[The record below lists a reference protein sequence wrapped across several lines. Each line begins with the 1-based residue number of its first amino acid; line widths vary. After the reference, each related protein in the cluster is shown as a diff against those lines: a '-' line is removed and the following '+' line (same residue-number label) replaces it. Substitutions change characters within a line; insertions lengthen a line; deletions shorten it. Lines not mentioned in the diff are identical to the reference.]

1 MQPEMIKE
9 RAHGNVGTRHDGLST
24 KTHTN
29 SKRARNQLKRKRK
42 SQETI
47 HEGGEGDPETRN
59 INRRAPAAAKGTK
72 NGNPTLNRVNGGA
85 IQQMDRHSD
94 QTRQSSRKANTSPD
108 MLHARMMTEL
118 VENTQDD
125 VVGEIF
131 AHQAMFPDYE
141 HDHVDPFL
149 AYRAGCV
156 GPGHALLPSSH
167 EEPDRDKIES
177 GMEKEIK
184 DQFENGISP

>member
-29 SKRARNQLKRKRK
+29 SKGARNQLKRKRK

-72 NGNPTLNRVNGGA
+72 NGNPMLNRVNGGA

-149 AYRAGCV
+149 AYKAV
-156 GPGHALLPSSH
+156 
-167 EEPDRDKIES
+167 PDPDTLYYHQAMKNQI
-177 GMEKEIK
+177 EIK
-184 DQFENGISP
+184 SNQGWRKKSRINSRTGISP